1 MSGRTMGV
9 EEELLLVDP
18 DTGCACGMA
27 GAVMRADDE
36 SSLDEELQRE
46 QVETGTRPV
55 TGTGELAGEVRR
67 WREAAARAAEQEG
80 IAVAALATSPLPV
93 EPHIFPEDRY
103 ERMAARFGMLAA
115 EQLTCGCHVHV
126 EVSSPD
132 EGVGVIDRVGP
143 WLPVLRALTAN
154 SPYWQGR
161 DTGYASYRTE
171 VWGRWPSA
179 GPTELFGSAA
189 AYDAVVRTMVDTGT
203 VLDAGMVYFDA
214 RLNRELS
221 TVELRVADV
230 MLDVED
236 VVVFAALGRALVTTA
251 AREWRDGVAP
261 TVTRTEVLKLAHW
274 QAAHTGLGGDL
285 LDPHT
290 AKPAPAPSA
299 LDALCAHVG
308 DALVEAGDAELVRD
322 GITRIRRQGTGA
334 ELQRD
339 TARRHDDDLRA
350 VVTQA
355 VARTRGEAS
364 PG

>member
-1 MSGRTMGV
+1 MTGRSVGV

-18 DTGCACGMA
+18 ASGRPCGMA
-27 GAVMRADDE
+27 GAVMRADHE
-36 SSLDEELQRE
+36 GSLDEELQRE
-46 QVETGTRPV
+46 QVETSTRPV
-55 TGTGELAGEVRR
+55 RTADELAGELRR
-67 WREAAARAAEQEG
+67 WRAAAARAAEKEG

-126 EVSSPD
+126 EVRSPD

-189 AYDAVVRTMVDTGT
+189 AYDAVVAAMVDTGT

-221 TVELRVADV
+221 TVEVRVADV
-230 MLDVED
+230 MLDVAH
-236 VVVFAALGRALVTTA
+236 VALFAALARALVTTA
-251 AREWRDGVAP
+251 AREWHDGVAP

-274 QAAHTGLGGDL
+274 QAAHTGLEADL
-285 LDPHT
+285 VDPRT
-290 AKPAPAPSA
+290 ARPVPAPAV
-299 LDALCAHVG
+299 LDALCEHVG
-308 DALVEAGDAELVRD
+308 DALTEAGDVELVRD
-322 GITRIRRQGTGA
+322 GIARLHREGTGA
-334 ELQRD
+334 QLQRD

-350 VVTQA
+350 VVTEA
-355 VARTRGEAS
+355 VTRTRD
-364 PG
+364 

>member
-1 MSGRTMGV
+1 MSGRSLGV

-18 DTGCACGMA
+18 RSGRPCGMA
-27 GAVMRADDE
+27 GAVLRADGE
-36 SSLDEELQRE
+36 GSMEEELQRE

-55 TGTGELAGEVRR
+55 ATSGELAGELRR
-67 WREAAARAAEQEG
+67 WRAAAARAAEQED

-93 EPHIFPEDRY
+93 EPHIFPEERY

-132 EGVGVIDRVGP
+132 EGVGVIDRIGP

-189 AYDAVVRTMVDTGT
+189 AYDAVVQAMVDTGT

-221 TVELRVADV
+221 TVEVRVADV

-236 VVVFAALGRALVTTA
+236 VVLFAVLARALVTTA
-251 AREWRDGVAP
+251 AGEWRDGVAP
-261 TVTRTEVLKLAHW
+261 PAMRTEVLKLAHW
-274 QAAHTGLGGDL
+274 QAAHTGI
-285 LDPHT
+285 
-290 AKPAPAPSA
+290 
-299 LDALCAHVG
+299 G
-308 DALVEAGDAELVRD
+308 DALVDPRSARPAPAAVVLDAFCEHLGTALAEAGDAELVRD
-322 GITRIRRQGTGA
+322 GIARIRREGSGSQ
-334 ELQRD
+334 LQRE

-350 VVTQA
+350 VVAEA
-355 VARTRGEAS
+355 VARTRG
-364 PG
+364 